1 MFSQKRQ
8 TAPPYT
14 RVYGERRKNGRKLI
28 FFACR
33 KIFFAFCV
41 AQNAKNVCDHPVF
54 ANWRRKKFEQSQKLF
69 PSQISSKRGQM
80 KSIKLTYD
88 NTILEIYCFICRMI
102 LKPSILIL
110 MELSTAWKHKL
121 NNLGTKN

>member
-1 MFSQKRQ
+1 MLLNYIILEVKFLIILLI
-8 TAPPYT
+8 
-14 RVYGERRKNGRKLI
+14 RVYGGERKNGRKLF

-33 KIFFAFCV
+33 KFFFAFCV
-41 AQNAKNVCDHPVF
+41 AQNAKNVCDYPVF

-88 NTILEIYCFICRMI
+88 TTILEIYF
-102 LKPSILIL
+102 
-110 MELSTAWKHKL
+110 LSVE
-121 NNLGTKN
+121 